1 MGVFI
6 FIVALVLVFLF
17 WFTFTTFFHY
27 YRLQDISGSTE
38 LDRLSHE
45 LESRDDCVY
54 GSVTAGNNVYGSEVV
69 QNVLSALAV
78 DAKMGPKGVFS
89 DTEGDQRIP
98 RIVLVPYDSRTN
110 AEHGTS
116 PLF

>member
-1 MGVFI
+1 M
-6 FIVALVLVFLF
+6 
-17 WFTFTTFFHY
+17 
-27 YRLQDISGSTE
+27 
-38 LDRLSHE
+38 DRLSHE

-110 AEHGTS
+110 AEHGKSYLSICGVRYVTVVCPKYIS
-116 PLF
+116 ADQES